1 MKVRQVNGVAA
12 PEPESELLLR
22 AARPGAEPGN
32 DGRIRVLLRG
42 SLDWDLLLRAAQTH
56 GVMPLLHWHL
66 QRQAWAAVPT
76 GPRDALQGEF
86 RRNAVLNLARTG
98 ELLRLLRLFRDRGIS
113 VLAFKGPTLAAYA
126 YSDLSLRCFSDLDL
140 LLRPAQLVVGEEAL
154 LAAGYAMALEL
165 PSARQADYLRSIG
178 QLPFCRARDGSL
190 VELHSRLTPQHFH
203 FPLRLEDLWS
213 RVQRVDLLGEEIA
226 ALSAEDLL
234 LVLAAHAAKHL
245 FTRLGWVSDLAAV
258 LLRCPTLDLGRV
270 FHRARQL
277 RCQRLLLVSLRLAY
291 NLLQECPPDVVV
303 RNLRADATAGCLAA
317 QVWRRFAGG
326 RPPGTV
332 EGGLFHL
339 LVREDFKDGLA
350 YGMSLALQPTT
361 ADWDCLALH
370 QAASP
375 LFFFLRP
382 LRLAFKYG
390 TRLLARF
397 GGN

>member
-1 MKVRQVNGVAA
+1 MTVRQVNGVAA

-22 AARPGAEPGN
+22 AARPRAEPGN
-32 DGRIRVLLRG
+32 DARIRVLLHG

-66 QRQAWAAVPT
+66 QRQAWEAVPAAS
-76 GPRDALQGEF
+76 RDALQGEF
-86 RRNAVLNLARTG
+86 RRHSALNLARTG
-98 ELLRLLRLFRDRGIS
+98 ELLRLLRLFRAWGIP
-113 VLAFKGPTLAAYA
+113 VLPFKGPTLAACA
-126 YSDLSLRCFSDLDL
+126 YNDLSLRSFSDLDL
-140 LLRPAQLVVGEEAL
+140 LLRPAQLAAGREVL
-154 LAAGYAMALEL
+154 LAAGYTVALEL

-178 QLPFCRARDGSL
+178 QLPFYRAQDGSL

-203 FPLRLEDLWS
+203 FPLHLEELWS
-213 RVQRVDLLGEEIA
+213 RVERVDLLGEEIA
-226 ALSAEDLL
+226 GLSPEDSL

-245 FTRLGWVSDLAAV
+245 FTRLGWVSDVAA
-258 LLRCPTLDLGRV
+258 LMLRCPTLDLGRV

-291 NLLQECPPDVVV
+291 NLLQESPPDIVV
-303 RNLRADATAGCLAA
+303 RNLRADATAGSLAA

-326 RPPGTV
+326 RPPGAV
-332 EGGLFHL
+332 EGGLFHV

-361 ADWDCLALH
+361 ADWDCFALH

-390 TRLLARF
+390 TSLLARF